1 MAIIKELQ
9 KVAPFGRIENR
20 EPPVVEDEE
29 LNATDGF
36 EQAAIAAVA
45 SSEGERLEQAR
56 DAMILDRAIVAASF
70 VTEGASNPAFAQPG
84 CPCDEQVLI
93 AVDPVAADQPGED
106 GAVDS
111 AWRAQIDVFHACA
124 LAQRGELEAGRE
136 TFGVSFGGFA
146 IDQQSDAFLE
156 RQGIEIRRSSLLLQG
171 FGHSGQAEC
180 DQPFMGW
187 MRQH

>member
-1 MAIIKELQ
+1 
-9 KVAPFGRIENR
+9 
-20 EPPVVEDEE
+20 
-29 LNATDGF
+29 
-36 EQAAIAAVA
+36 
-45 SSEGERLEQAR
+45 
-56 DAMILDRAIVAASF
+56 MILNRAIVAASF
-70 VTEGASNPAFAQPG
+70 VAEGASNPAFAQPG

-156 RQGIEIRRSSLLLQG
+156 RQGTDVWLLCVAHPG
-171 FGHSGQAEC
+171 CG
-180 DQPFMGW
+180 
-187 MRQH
+187 

>member
-1 MAIIKELQ
+1 MSKFSLRSIQ
-9 KVAPFGRIENR
+9 S
-20 EPPVVEDEE
+20 PPTS
-29 LNATDGF
+29 LAKT
-36 EQAAIAAVA
+36 
-45 SSEGERLEQAR
+45 AR
-56 DAMILDRAIVAASF
+56 S
-70 VTEGASNPAFAQPG
+70 
-84 CPCDEQVLI
+84 
-93 AVDPVAADQPGED
+93 
-106 GAVDS
+106 
-111 AWRAQIDVFHACA
+111 WRAQIDVFHACA